1 MCIESYPRPNSFRR
15 FFASL
20 YDLGSVLHS
29 WNASAKSFTITE
41 KAELLIHIMT
51 SYEAALPQKGT
62 LKIWNNHDKDDA
74 WPLS

>member
-1 MCIESYPRPNSFRR
+1 LNHIQDLIPLED
-15 FFASL
+15 SL
-20 YDLGSVLHS
+20 LHYMILGSVLHS
-29 WNASAKSFTITE
+29 GNASAKSFTITE

-51 SYEAALPQKGT
+51 SYEAALLQKRT